1 MSKPFK
7 KLFYEENIMKLLSAI
22 ILIINFILM
31 NSKIHADELADNI
44 IVFNPS
50 KKPFFLSKDGSIRYW
65 ECKGMVNQKFLDV
78 VYGEISFISS
88 KENIKIPNK
97 ELCNYSI
104 SEMNI
109 QGTVFTQYSID
120 YYIDKNSMINCLI
133 KDYCDNFRKVT
144 IRNHKK
150 LNMPLRDY
158 LLSNL
163 ETKTFI
169 YKCVKWNG
177 DLLINNACIEY

>member
-1 MSKPFK
+1 MKP
-7 KLFYEENIMKLLSAI
+7 LSII
-22 ILIINFILM
+22 ILIINLVFV
-31 NSKIHADELADNI
+31 NFKIYADELGDNV

-50 KKPFFLSKDGSIRYW
+50 KKPNFVNKDGSIRYW
-65 ECKGMVNQKFLDV
+65 ECKGMVSQRFLDV

-88 KENIKIPNK
+88 KENIKKPAK
-97 ELCNYSI
+97 ELCLYSI

-109 QGTVFTQYSID
+109 QGEVFTQHNID
-120 YYIDKNSMINCLI
+120 YFTDKNSMINCVV

-144 IRNHKK
+144 IRNHKI

-163 ETKTFI
+163 ETKKFI
-169 YKCVKWNG
+169 NKCVKWNG
-177 DLLINNACIEY
+177 ELLINDSCINY